1 MYCPEKI
8 LEKIMK
14 EIIFDKNNYSSYKDF
29 YIQLYNEL
37 EGKKIP
43 DWEDYDYLHYNAGLL
58 DEFLWYCHNDNIKY
72 VFVNFDKEKIALK
85 KNYDDYEYGIVIK
98 VFERFVKQYPNN
110 KLEFKFEEDKN

>member
-1 MYCPEKI
+1 
-8 LEKIMK
+8 MK